1 METYARVQSSG
12 TERDGIDADTEA
24 AIAVAARPLGA
35 FIEGDRHL
43 EAFDVATAR

>member
-1 METYARVQSSG
+1 
-12 TERDGIDADTEA
+12 
-24 AIAVAARPLGA
+24 VAALPLGA